1 MRCSSE
7 RSSGAPGLRYPLV
20 NTGEAPDRLRA
31 RRYVRNVPRRRV
43 CAMRQDQG
51 VHDLAG
57 EKPQVNGTTQKRLAG
72 KVAVVTGSSRGIGKA
87 IARALGAEGA
97 IVGVH
102 YCRGREQAD
111 EL

>member
-1 MRCSSE
+1 
-7 RSSGAPGLRYPLV
+7 
-20 NTGEAPDRLRA
+20 
-31 RRYVRNVPRRRV
+31 
-43 CAMRQDQG
+43 MRQDQG

-102 YCRGREQAD
+102 YCRRREQAD
-111 EL
+111 ELAAEIEWNGRRFGVFHAVVAWAEALHSMLLHA